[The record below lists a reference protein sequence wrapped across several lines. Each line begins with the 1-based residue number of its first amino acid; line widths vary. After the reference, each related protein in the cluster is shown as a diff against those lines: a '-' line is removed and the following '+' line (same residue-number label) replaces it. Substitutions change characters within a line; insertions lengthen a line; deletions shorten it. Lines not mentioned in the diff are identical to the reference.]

1 MVAKT
6 NGRPET
12 EEVFLRA
19 LAQAFVHI
27 HPYRFDLLLLCFA
40 LAGRVDNEQKQIGV
54 RDLVSAVVP
63 VDLFSSYS

>member
-6 NGRPET
+6 NGRSET

-19 LAQAFVHI
+19 LAQTFVHL
-27 HPYRFDLLLLCFA
+27 HPLRFDLPLLCFA
-40 LAGRVDNEQKQIGV
+40 LAGRVDNEQKQIGM

-63 VDLFSSYS
+63 VNFL